1 MSDKSRTPL
10 TDAVMKKMPATEIWV
25 EDLDRLASFARQLE
39 TQLAEARKDTER
51 LDWLENSSLEIY
63 NPETDS
69 VSCYDLRQ
77 AIDHAMKGQDDE

>member
-1 MSDKSRTPL
+1 MSDTPRTDRETMQDGYGPEVVH
-10 TDAVMKKMPATEIWV
+10 A
-25 EDLDRLASFARQLE
+25 DLARQLE
-39 TQLAEARKDTER
+39 RELAEARKDTER

-77 AIDHAMKGQDDE
+77 AIDNEMKGADA